1 MLCASVRNGCKLNQP
16 FFIKCVLNGQGD
28 VYSSFNCIVLKT
40 RTKFIAGLLLV
51 FLYGNIS
58 MAVTITATAN
68 GNWGA
73 TGTWSL
79 GRKPTCGDT
88 IVIPASITVT
98 VNAQEN
104 LVPCVTP
111 VVLIVN
117 GTLQFTNGNKIDF
130 SCGSWVFVSSTG
142 IIKKA
147 TSGGGNSTL
156 ISICGYIEWN
166 AGDGIL
172 NGVDTLGGH
181 GSLPVT
187 WLTIDAS
194 LDGKNVK
201 VSWSTAV
208 EVNNDYFDV
217 MRSDDG
223 VIFKGIGKINGSGNS
238 TSTTFYLFTDV
249 DPQAGVSYYR
259 LKQVD
264 YDGTED
270 FSHPVAIYNPSGSI
284 GIDEVKVL
292 PNPFSE
298 EAKIIFNAK
307 QNYAATAEIKNM
319 GGQTCMRQS
328 LNAVKGMN
336 TISLDRIATLTKGV
350 YTLTITNISG
360 SSRPYG
366 LIKK

>member
-1 MLCASVRNGCKLNQP
+1 
-16 FFIKCVLNGQGD
+16 
-28 VYSSFNCIVLKT
+28 LKT
-40 RTKFIAGLLLV
+40 RTKFIAGILMV
-51 FLYGNIS
+51 FFSGKIS
-58 MAVTITATAN
+58 MGVTITATAN

-73 TGTWSL
+73 PGTWSL

-88 IVIPASITVT
+88 IVIPATKTVT

-111 VVLIVN
+111 VVLMVN
-117 GTLQFTNGNKIDF
+117 GVLQFTNGNKVDF
-130 SCGSWVFVSSTG
+130 PCGSWVYVSSTG

-187 WLTIDAS
+187 WLTVDAA
-194 LDGKNVK
+194 LDGKNVQ

-208 EVNNDYFDV
+208 EVNNEYFNV

-223 VIFKGIGKINGSGNS
+223 VLFKVVGKINGAGNS
-238 TSTTFYLFTDV
+238 TSTSFYLFTDV
-249 DPQAGVSYYR
+249 EPLAGVGYYK

-264 YDGTED
+264 FDGSED
-270 FSHPVAIYNPSGSI
+270 FSHTVAIYNPAGST

-298 EAKIIFNAK
+298 EAKIIFTAK

-319 GGQTCMRQS
+319 GGQVCVRQS
-328 LNAVKGMN
+328 LNAVKGLN
-336 TISLDRIATLTKGV
+336 AISLDRISALTKGV

-366 LIKK
+366 LIKN

>member
-1 MLCASVRNGCKLNQP
+1 M
-16 FFIKCVLNGQGD
+16 
-28 VYSSFNCIVLKT
+28 
-40 RTKFIAGLLLV
+40 
-51 FLYGNIS
+51 FLSGNIS
-58 MAVTITATAN
+58 MAVTITAIAN
-68 GNWGA
+68 GNWA
-73 TGTWSL
+73 TPGTWSL

-88 IVIPASITVT
+88 IVIPASKTVT

-104 LVPCVTP
+104 YVPCITP
-111 VVLIVN
+111 VVVIVS

-130 SCGSWVFVSSTG
+130 PCGSWVFVTSTG

-147 TSGGGNSTL
+147 TAGGGNSTL

-166 AGDGIL
+166 AGDGLL

-208 EVNNDYFDV
+208 EVNNEYFNV

-223 VIFKGIGKINGSGNS
+223 VAFKVIGKINGAGNS
-238 TSTTFYLFTDV
+238 TNTNFYLFTDV

-264 YDGTED
+264 YDGAED
-270 FSHPVAIYNPSGSI
+270 FSHTVAISNPSGSI

-319 GGQTCMRQS
+319 GGQVCMRQS
-328 LNAVKGMN
+328 LNAVKGLN
-336 TISLDRIATLTKGV
+336 SISLDRIAALTKGV
-350 YTLTITNISG
+350 YTLTISNIAG
-360 SSRPYG
+360 SSRPFG
-366 LIKK
+366 VIKK

>member
-1 MLCASVRNGCKLNQP
+1 MLLM
-16 FFIKCVLNGQGD
+16 FF
-28 VYSSFNCIVLKT
+28 
-40 RTKFIAGLLLV
+40 
-51 FLYGNIS
+51 YGNIS
-58 MAVTITATAN
+58 MAITVTASSSAN
-68 GNWGA
+68 WSA
-73 TGTWSL
+73 AGTWSL

-88 IVIPASITVT
+88 IVIPAGITIT

-111 VVLIVN
+111 VILIVK
-117 GTLQFTNGNKIDF
+117 GILQFTNGNKIDF
-130 SCGSWVFVSSTG
+130 PCGSWVFVTSTG

-147 TSGGGNSTL
+147 TAGGGNSTL

-166 AGDGIL
+166 AGDGLL

-194 LDGKNVK
+194 IDGKNVK
-201 VSWSTAV
+201 VNWSTAV
-208 EVNNDYFDV
+208 EVNNEYFNV

-223 VIFKGIGKINGSGNS
+223 VMFKVIGKINGAGNS
-238 TSTTFYLFTDV
+238 TSTSFYLFTDT
-249 DPQAGVSYYR
+249 DPLTGVGYYK

-264 YDGTED
+264 FDGSED
-270 FSHPVAIYNPSGSI
+270 FSHTVAIYNPAGSI
-284 GIDEVKVL
+284 GIDEVRVL

-298 EAKIIFNAK
+298 EAKIIFTAK

-319 GGQTCMRQS
+319 SGQVCVRQS
-328 LNAVKGMN
+328 LNAVKGLN
-336 TISLDRIATLTKGV
+336 SVPLDRISTLTKGV

-360 SSRPYG
+360 SSRPFG